1 MYNIE
6 VTSLRNTGAYEAYVL
21 FNGPE
26 GMVRVRIL
34 FGQAWRVS
42 RWNMADRPRV
52 LATSWE

>member
-34 FGQAWRVS
+34 FGQAWRVP